1 MFLVVTILMKK
12 PTTVAMLDKSGG
24 ITMKNEII
32 DADFNVI
39 EVEKYTDEYSEERL
53 WTKIKENV
61 ISIGIG
67 LIYKA
72 LQLYYVAQS
81 PKCPMKVKAGIYGA
95 LGYLISP
102 FDFIPDFTP
111 IVGYT
116 DDAAAIGIALLLAQI
131 YINDDIRSQVKGKIK
146 DIFGTKVL
154 EKLDE
159 D

>member
-1 MFLVVTILMKK
+1 MK
-12 PTTVAMLDKSGG
+12 DK
-24 ITMKNEII
+24 II
-32 DADFNVI
+32 DADFSEI
-39 EVEKYTDEYSEERL
+39 EVENYTEKYSEEDF
-53 WTKIKENV
+53 WTKIKNNV
-61 ISIGIG
+61 TNIGIS

-72 LQLYYVAQS
+72 LQRYYVTQS

-111 IVGYT
+111 IAGYT
-116 DDAAAIGIALLLAQI
+116 DDAAAIGVALILAQM
-131 YINDDIRSQVKGKIK
+131 YIDDNIRAQAKGKIK
-146 DIFGTKVL
+146 DIFGAKAL

>member
-1 MFLVVTILMKK
+1 MK
-12 PTTVAMLDKSGG
+12 DK
-24 ITMKNEII
+24 NI
-32 DADFNVI
+32 DADFSEI
-39 EVEKYTDEYSEERL
+39 EVENYTDEYSEEGL
-53 WTKIKENV
+53 WTKIRDNV
-61 ISIGIG
+61 TSIGIS

-102 FDFIPDFTP
+102 FDIIPDFTP
-111 IVGYT
+111 IAGYT
-116 DDAAAIGIALLLAQI
+116 DDAAAIGVALILAQM
-131 YINDDIRSQVKGKIK
+131 YIDDNIRAQAKGKIK
-146 DIFGTKVL
+146 DIFGAKTL

>member
-1 MFLVVTILMKK
+1 MKEK
-12 PTTVAMLDKSGG
+12 
-24 ITMKNEII
+24 II
-32 DADFNVI
+32 DADFSEI
-39 EVEKYTDEYSEERL
+39 EVENYTEKYSEEDF
-53 WTKIKENV
+53 WTKIKNNV
-61 ISIGIG
+61 TNIGIS

-72 LQLYYVAQS
+72 LQLYYVTQS

-111 IVGYT
+111 IAGYT
-116 DDAAAIGIALLLAQI
+116 DDAAAIGVALILAQM
-131 YINDDIRSQVKGKIK
+131 YIDDNIKASAKGKIK
-146 DIFGTKVL
+146 DIFGAKAL

>member
-1 MFLVVTILMKK
+1 MKK
-12 PTTVAMLDKSGG
+12 ET
-24 ITMKNEII
+24 I
-32 DADFNVI
+32 DADFSEI
-39 EVEKYTDEYSEERL
+39 EVEKYIDEYSEEGL
-53 WTKIKENV
+53 WKKIKENV
-61 ISIGIG
+61 TYIGIS

-81 PKCPMKVKAGIYGA
+81 PNCPMKVKAGIYGA

-116 DDAAAIGIALLLAQI
+116 DDAAAIGIALLLAQM
-131 YINDDIRSQVKGKIK
+131 YINDDIKARAKGKIK
-146 DIFGTKVL
+146 DIFGMKAL
-154 EKLDE
+154 KKLNE

>member
-1 MFLVVTILMKK
+1 MK
-12 PTTVAMLDKSGG
+12 DK
-24 ITMKNEII
+24 II
-32 DADFNVI
+32 DADFSEI
-39 EVEKYTDEYSEERL
+39 EVENYTEKYSEEDF
-53 WTKIKENV
+53 WTKIKNNV
-61 ISIGIG
+61 TNIGIS

-72 LQLYYVAQS
+72 LQLYYVTQS

-111 IVGYT
+111 IAGYT
-116 DDAAAIGIALLLAQI
+116 DDAAAIGVALILAQM
-131 YINDDIRSQVKGKIK
+131 YIDDNIRAQAKGKIK
-146 DIFGTKVL
+146 DIFGVKAL

>member
-1 MFLVVTILMKK
+1 MK
-12 PTTVAMLDKSGG
+12 DK
-24 ITMKNEII
+24 II
-32 DADFNVI
+32 DADFSEI
-39 EVEKYTDEYSEERL
+39 EVENYTEKYSEEDF
-53 WTKIKENV
+53 WTKIKNNV
-61 ISIGIG
+61 TNIGIS

-72 LQLYYVAQS
+72 LQLYYVTQS

-111 IVGYT
+111 IAGYT
-116 DDAAAIGIALLLAQI
+116 DDAAAIGVALILAQM
-131 YINDDIRSQVKGKIK
+131 YIDDNIRAQAKGKIK
-146 DIFGTKVL
+146 DIFGAKAL

>member
-1 MFLVVTILMKK
+1 MKEQI
-12 PTTVAMLDKSGG
+12 M
-24 ITMKNEII
+24 
-32 DADFNVI
+32 DADFSEI
-39 EVEKYTDEYSEERL
+39 EVENYTEEYSEEDF
-53 WTKIKENV
+53 WTKIKDNV
-61 ISIGIG
+61 TNIGIS

-72 LQLYYVAQS
+72 LQLYYVTQS

-111 IVGYT
+111 IAGYT
-116 DDAAAIGIALLLAQI
+116 DDAAAIGVALILAQM
-131 YINDDIRSQVKGKIK
+131 YIDDHIKASAKGKIK
-146 DIFGTKVL
+146 DIFGAKAL

>member
-1 MFLVVTILMKK
+1 MKK
-12 PTTVAMLDKSGG
+12 DF
-24 ITMKNEII
+24 I
-32 DADFNVI
+32 DADFSEI
-39 EVEKYTDEYSEERL
+39 EVEKYTDKYSEEGL
-53 WTKIKENV
+53 WKKIRENV
-61 ISIGIG
+61 TSIGIK

-102 FDFIPDFTP
+102 FDFIPDITP

-116 DDAAAIGIALLLAQI
+116 DDAAAIGIALLLAQM
-131 YINDDIRSQVKGKIK
+131 YINDEIKAQAKGKIK
-146 DIFGTKVL
+146 DIFGSKAL

>member
-1 MFLVVTILMKK
+1 
-12 PTTVAMLDKSGG
+12 
-24 ITMKNEII
+24 MKNEII
-32 DADFNVI
+32 DADFSQI
-39 EVEKYTDEYSEERL
+39 EVEKYTDEYSEEGL
-53 WTKIKENV
+53 WKKIKENV
-61 ISIGIG
+61 TAIGIS

-72 LQLYYVAQS
+72 LQLYYVSQS

-111 IVGYT
+111 IAGYT
-116 DDAAAIGIALLLAQI
+116 DDAAAIGIALLLAQM
-131 YINDDIRSQVKGKIK
+131 YINDDIKSQARNKIK
-146 DIFGTKVL
+146 DIFGAKAL

>member
-1 MFLVVTILMKK
+1 MK
-12 PTTVAMLDKSGG
+12 DK
-24 ITMKNEII
+24 II
-32 DADFNVI
+32 DADFSEI
-39 EVEKYTDEYSEERL
+39 EVEKYTDEYSEEGL
-53 WTKIKENV
+53 WTKIRDNV
-61 ISIGIG
+61 TSIGIS

-102 FDFIPDFTP
+102 FDIIPDFTP
-111 IVGYT
+111 IAGYT
-116 DDAAAIGIALLLAQI
+116 DDAAAIGVALILAQM
-131 YINDDIRSQVKGKIK
+131 YIDDNIRAQAKGKIK
-146 DIFGTKVL
+146 DIFGAKAL

>member
-1 MFLVVTILMKK
+1 MK
-12 PTTVAMLDKSGG
+12 DQ
-24 ITMKNEII
+24 II
-32 DADFNVI
+32 DADFSEI
-39 EVEKYTDEYSEERL
+39 EVENYTEKYSEEDF
-53 WTKIKENV
+53 WTKIKNNV
-61 ISIGIG
+61 TNIGIS

-72 LQLYYVAQS
+72 LQLYYVTQS

-111 IVGYT
+111 IAGYT
-116 DDAAAIGIALLLAQI
+116 DDAAAIGIALLLAQM
-131 YINDDIRSQVKGKIK
+131 YINDDIKSQARNKIK
-146 DIFGTKVL
+146 DIFGAKAL